1 MGDFKVICVND
12 KFRPE
17 CLPASCWVE
26 KGKVYTVVEMKFLAR
41 QRMTMGYKLAELE
54 LPIDSPYKFFLSNRF
69 RLLDD
74 DAEAELALAEL
85 LKEVKEDQLV

>member
-1 MGDFKVICVND
+1 MSEFRVICVND

-17 CLPASCWVE
+17 SIPASCWIE
-26 KGKVYTVVEMKFLAR
+26 KGKTYTVIEMKFLAR
-41 QRMTMGYKLAELE
+41 QHMTMGYKLAEIE
-54 LPIDSPYKFFLSNRF
+54 LPIDSPYKFFLANRF

-85 LKEVKEDQLV
+85 LKEVKEEQLV

>member
-1 MGDFKVICVND
+1 MEDFKVVCIND
-12 KFRPE
+12 KFKPE
-17 CLPASCWVE
+17 CVPAYCWIE
-26 KGKVYTVVEMKFLAR
+26 KGKTYTVVEMKSLAR
-41 QRMTMGYKLAELE
+41 QHMTMGYKLAELE
-54 LPIDSPYKFFLSNRF
+54 LPIDSPYQFFLSNRF